1 MKLKDQVC
9 IVTGAGKGIGK
20 EVARLF
26 YEEGACLALI
36 TRTGKDLSD
45 LKDELRCVDERVFT
59 FTGDVSCEKTVVS
72 FVRELLQRFG
82 KADVLVNN
90 AGMRFRKSFL
100 DVTTDEW
107 HKVINTN
114 LNSAYF
120 LCREVGRHMVSRKK
134 GAIVN
139 ISSIIGSHGLTDL
152 AVYGASKGAMITLTK
167 CLAVEWAKYNLRV
180 NAIAPGFCETAYAES
195 FKKNKEL
202 YEFTVERTPLRKW
215 GTPRDVAEACL
226 FLATDASSFIT
237 GEVLHVDG
245 GWSAW

>member
-1 MKLKDQVC
+1 MKLRGQVC

-26 YEEGACLALI
+26 YEEGAYLALI
-36 TRTGKDLSD
+36 TRTGKDLSA
-45 LKDELRCVDERVFT
+45 LKGELKCADERVFT

-72 FVRELLQRFG
+72 FVKEVIQRFG
-82 KADVLVNN
+82 KADVLINN
-90 AGMRFRKSFL
+90 AGMRFRKAFL
-100 DVTTDEW
+100 DVTTEEW
-107 HKVINTN
+107 NTVMVTN
-114 LNSAYF
+114 LSSAYF

-134 GAIVN
+134 GAIIN
-139 ISSIIGSHGLTDL
+139 ISSIVGSHGLADL
-152 AVYGASKGAMITLTK
+152 AAYGASKGAMITLTK

-180 NAIAPGFCETAYAES
+180 NTVAPGFCETSYAEN

-226 FLATDASSFIT
+226 FLATDASRFIT